1 VALIAAPGCKA
12 DDPTGNGD
20 GNRDAAPS
28 GDLPPPRLDSYPE
41 STPLSTVAIRGTTDG
56 TRVVVQ
62 GTASGSKLAAVLP
75 GGNFCTDAPLV
86 AGETTRM
93 KAYAVGGD
101 GRISE
106 PVDIEVVNDSG
117 ASQPADGRC
126 SGTDGTPCADA
137 EVCGDGGGV
146 DEDCNGY
153 ANECDS
159 ACNGCLDDAFEPN
172 DIPIDVPMIAAN
184 NYTMQICPCRDD
196 WFAFQRNQFETINA
210 TATFNSLAININLRL
225 YKAAPG
231 GSGVIDP
238 PVATDLS
245 GGDSES
251 ISFTVDEAGLYY
263 LQVYSPVGDEVGS
276 YSLTVN

>member
-1 VALIAAPGCKA
+1 VALIAGAGCKA
-12 DDPTGNGD
+12 DNPTGNSG
-20 GNRDAAPS
+20 GKRDAAPS
-28 GDLPPPRLDSYPE
+28 GDLPAPRLEPYPE

-62 GTASGSKLAAVLP
+62 GTATGSKLAAVLP
-75 GGNFCTDAPLV
+75 GGGFCADAPLL
-86 AGETTRM
+86 AGDTTQM
-93 KAYAVGGD
+93 KVYAVSGD

-106 PVDIEVVNDSG
+106 PVDISVANDSG
-117 ASQPADGRC
+117 ASEPADGRC
-126 SGTDGTPCADA
+126 SGTDGTPCAEA
-137 EVCGDGGGV
+137 EVCGDSGGV

-153 ANECDS
+153 ANECDT
-159 ACNGCLDDAFEPN
+159 ACNGCIDDAFEPN
-172 DIPIDVPMIAAN
+172 DVPIDVPMIAAGS
-184 NYTMQICPCRDD
+184 YTMQICPCRDD
-196 WFAFQRNQFETINA
+196 WFAFQRERFQTINA

-225 YKAAPG
+225 YRAAPG

-238 PVATDLS
+238 PVATDFS

-251 ISFTVDEAGLYY
+251 ISYTVDEAGLYY